1 MKDRTSEDKCMRGA
15 LPQEVRC
22 MGRKGEEET
31 GVGQEGVRRR
41 RKRTFRGREGG
52 PFRGRGQSW
61 GPPTRGSFHVAPLT
75 PLCSPQGLIRAE
87 E

>member
-1 MKDRTSEDKCMRGA
+1 MKDRTSEDKCVRGA

-22 MGRKGEEET
+22 KGRKGEEET

-41 RKRTFRGREGG
+41 RKRTFRGSFGG
-52 PFRGRGQSW
+52 QGQSW